1 MTDLEITKLCAEA
14 MGLDVTD
21 DESGIGGIYFKRST
35 ENPASRI
42 YRPLNN
48 DAQAMALVKR
58 FALSIGGGPDGWECW
73 FEEGQNDFG
82 GFWNKSDS
90 LNRAICIC
98 VANMQAEQ

>member
-14 MGLDVTD
+14 MGYTKWGCHL
-21 DESGIGGIYFKRST
+21 GGLPGFTKETGVYD
-35 ENPASRI
+35 PVHD
-42 YRPLNN
+42 